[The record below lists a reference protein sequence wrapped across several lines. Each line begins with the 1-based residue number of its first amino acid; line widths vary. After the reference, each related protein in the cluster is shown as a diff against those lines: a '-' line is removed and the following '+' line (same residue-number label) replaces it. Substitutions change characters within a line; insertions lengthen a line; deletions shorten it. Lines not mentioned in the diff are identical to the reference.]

1 MLFGPSEE
9 CPGDVPDLQGV
20 LEEALRSGNR
30 LGIASALGRLEKA
43 PVRVWARLLQ
53 KAFDRGQAAIVMDAM
68 VPERLVDAMADG
80 DFQLA
85 QTWVEHSVKENQTL
99 RLADFAFRL
108 LRRSGEIDQMAAG
121 GLYAT
126 LAHAIAFSHPETA
139 ILLAE
144 RRVPSVPDHW
154 TIHVMK
160 NRIVVGQI
168 LDRLPPDLR
177 AIWVKHLDETDASS
191 TLDPSAIEAL
201 IHRTREVLGSK
212 SRAFSK
218 LAQFGPAPLRHACD
232 AEHQN
237 RARLRS
243 SLPHHRG
250 PDRSPEPPAGFRI
263 LPFLQVLIS
272 LLAIAG
278 ILFMLHL
285 VARSEVQKLKEAYK
299 PKGAVSMTDQKPGD
313 LLPMAIRPLYA
324 ALGEK
329 GMGALE
335 EILEAVP
342 NEERART
349 RRLLLLTRAQE
360 TDLSPTERDH
370 LRDLARRSL
379 DLGDQ
384 ERIDRF
390 LADALEVRRTGGG
403 SE

>member
-9 CPGDVPDLQGV
+9 FPGDVPDLQGIW
-20 LEEALRSGNR
+20 EEALRSGNR
-30 LGIASALGRLEKA
+30 LEIEAALQRLEKA
-43 PVRVWARLLQ
+43 PVGVWARLLQ
-53 KAFDRGQAAIVMDAM
+53 KAFDCGQVAIVTDAM

-85 QTWVEHSVKENQTL
+85 QTWVEHLVKENQTL

-108 LRRSGEIDQMAAG
+108 LRRSVEIDQMAAG

-144 RRVPSVPDHW
+144 RRIPSVPDHW
-154 TIHVMK
+154 TINLMK

-191 TLDPSAIEAL
+191 TLDPSGIEPL
-201 IHRTREVLGSK
+201 IHRTRGVLGAK
-212 SRAFSK
+212 SRAFSR
-218 LAQFGPAPLRHACD
+218 LAQFGPTPLRHACD

-243 SLPHHRG
+243 SRPHHRG
-250 PDRSPEPPAGFRI
+250 PDHSPEPPAGFRV

-278 ILFMLHL
+278 ILYMLHL
-285 VARSEVQKLKEAYK
+285 VARSEVQKLKEAYQ
-299 PKGAVSMTDQKPGD
+299 PKSAVSMTERKPGD

-329 GMGALE
+329 GVGALE
-335 EILEAVP
+335 EILETVP
-342 NEERART
+342 NPERDRT

-384 ERIDRF
+384 ERIDGY
-390 LADALEVRRTGGG
+390 LADSLEVRRTGRA